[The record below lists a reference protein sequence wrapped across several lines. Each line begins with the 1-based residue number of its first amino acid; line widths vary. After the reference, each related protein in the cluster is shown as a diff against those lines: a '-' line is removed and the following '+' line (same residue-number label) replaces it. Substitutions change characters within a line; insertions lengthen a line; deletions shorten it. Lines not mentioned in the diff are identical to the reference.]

1 MGGSVPKML
10 RRGWPMFSQLS
21 PTSKTALRTL
31 PQAVLI
37 LLAIIAC
44 TAPPSTQAPVATI
57 TPEPKATVTP
67 KPSATPTALP
77 TTTPTVTATACVPL
91 AGTETP
97 EPTATMTPT
106 ACVPL
111 GTATRTPTATPTPTP
126 LPPSVLL
133 GSMNYQRQTLD
144 NCGPTSV
151 AILLGHY
158 GHQVTQQQV
167 NEHIPAGSVAGLGSY
182 LSQYQLMARAYA
194 TSPSRD
200 PVRHLLAN
208 RIPVIANQT
217 LALDDDMRHYR
228 VIRGYDD
235 TSQEFISD
243 DPLLGAD
250 LRIAYDTFIWLS
262 SPGEIIPVYPPELD
276 SLVQSLMGELGME
289 EVRI

>member
-1 MGGSVPKML
+1 
-10 RRGWPMFSQLS
+10 
-21 PTSKTALRTL
+21 
-31 PQAVLI
+31 
-37 LLAIIAC
+37 
-44 TAPPSTQAPVATI
+44 
-57 TPEPKATVTP
+57 
-67 KPSATPTALP
+67 
-77 TTTPTVTATACVPL
+77 
-91 AGTETP
+91 
-97 EPTATMTPT
+97 
-106 ACVPL
+106 
-111 GTATRTPTATPTPTP
+111 
-126 LPPSVLL
+126 
-133 GSMNYQRQTLD
+133 MNYQRQTLN

-167 NEHIPAGSVAGLGSY
+167 NEHIPAGSVASLGSY

-208 RIPVIANQT
+208 RIPVIVNQT
-217 LALDDDMRHYR
+217 LTLDDDMRHYR

-235 TSQEFISD
+235 TSQEFVSD

-276 SLVQSLMGELGME
+276 PLVQSLMSELGME

>member
-1 MGGSVPKML
+1 
-10 RRGWPMFSQLS
+10 MFSQLS
-21 PTSKTALRTL
+21 PTSETALRAV
-31 PQAVLI
+31 PQVVLI
-37 LLAIIAC
+37 LLVIIGC
-44 TAPPSTQAPVATI
+44 TARPSTHAPVATI
-57 TPEPKATVTP
+57 RPEPKATITL

-77 TTTPTVTATACVPL
+77 TTMPTVTATACVPP
-91 AGTETP
+91 AGAETP
-97 EPTATMTPT
+97 EPPATMTP
-106 ACVPL
+106 
-111 GTATRTPTATPTPTP
+111 TATRTPTASPTPTP
-126 LPPSVLL
+126 LPPSVSL

-144 NCGPTSV
+144 NCGPASV

-167 NEHIPAGSVAGLGSY
+167 NEYIPAGSVASLGSY

-208 RIPVIANQT
+208 RIPVIVNQT
-217 LALDDDMRHYR
+217 LTLDDDMRHYR

-243 DPLLGAD
+243 DSLLGAN

-276 SLVQSLMGELGME
+276 PLVQSLMGELGME